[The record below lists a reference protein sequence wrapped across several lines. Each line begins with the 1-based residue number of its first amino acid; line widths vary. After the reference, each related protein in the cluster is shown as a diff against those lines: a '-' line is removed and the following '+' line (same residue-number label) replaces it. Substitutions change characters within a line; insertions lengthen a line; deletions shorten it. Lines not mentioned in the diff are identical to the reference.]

1 MVGDD
6 EDGGGQRRS
15 GGTDTQRCGGR
26 DVLRGGHL
34 HRRRLLQ
41 LKFHHG
47 DGRATSHVRRC
58 QPTRAG

>member
-26 DVLRGGHL
+26 GVLRGGHL
-34 HRRRLLQ
+34 HRRRLLR
-41 LKFHHG
+41 LKFHHCLAPINTILYG
-47 DGRATSHVRRC
+47 
-58 QPTRAG
+58 P